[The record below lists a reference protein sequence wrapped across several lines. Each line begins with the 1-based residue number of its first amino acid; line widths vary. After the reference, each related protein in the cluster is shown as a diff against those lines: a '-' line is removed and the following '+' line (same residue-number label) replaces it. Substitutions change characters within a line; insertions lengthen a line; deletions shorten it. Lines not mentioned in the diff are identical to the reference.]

1 MEAIIQYQ
9 CIEPGRPP
17 CGKMAAG
24 FLKTDLVVT
33 GSSTVTPDI
42 CSSRPGLFTLLLGSR
57 ARRSSG
63 FTYRPNVLTSPFT

>member
-1 MEAIIQYQ
+1 
-9 CIEPGRPP
+9 
-17 CGKMAAG
+17 MAAG